1 MPWIFLVLPDTG
13 KICLLSTRSDY
24 LCLFCH
30 TCRVQNALALWTT
43 ASLRQGALVEWN
55 HHGIRIPVASEAG
68 HTPMSYGKSLPQR
81 FVLFHSDKWISEDLE
96 AWFGKFTK
104 WCQVSPTCRSQIPW
118 FPLAALP
125 RSGDTKQ
132 LQIPSLCPAQ
142 RGLRCLPLPELA
154 VPSELP
160 VYTELGWMAPEEGGQ
175 SEIIS
180 TACFLAL
187 LWHQALLPVR
197 PCAKASKKK
206 T

>member
-1 MPWIFLVLPDTG
+1 MLPWF
-13 KICLLSTRSDY
+13 KIHWHFVQQLL
-24 LCLFCH
+24 
-30 TCRVQNALALWTT
+30 
-43 ASLRQGALVEWN
+43 LRQGALVEWN
-55 HHGIRIPVASEAG
+55 HHGIKIPMASEAG
-68 HTPMSYGKSLPQR
+68 HSPVSYGKSPPQR

-96 AWFGKFTK
+96 PWFGKFTN
-104 WCQVSPTCRSQIPW
+104 WCWVSPNCRSQIPW
-118 FPLAALP
+118 FALAALP

-132 LQIPSLCPAQ
+132 LQIPLCCPAQ
-142 RGLRCLPLPELA
+142 RGLWCLTLPEHT
-154 VPSELP
+154 SEPCPPNCLC
-160 VYTELGWMAPEEGGQ
+160 TWNWAGSLLRKGGQ